1 MSGEAN
7 EATTGEYGARR
18 VPAPGAA
25 RTAPPPTAPDRPARG
40 RRPPGRP
47 APRRPVLRR
56 PAPGRPAPRRAR
68 RLPVR
73 TRLRATPRPIPRRPA
88 PLRAPGAP
96 GHSAHRAYPTPPAGG
111 VPAVRLEGVVK
122 TYGSGAETVHAL
134 RGVDLQIP
142 KGTFTAVMGPS
153 GSGKSTFLHCAAGLD
168 KPGSGRVLL
177 GDDDLTA
184 MNENQLTRLRRNPPG
199 LRLPGVQ
206 PAALAHRRE
215 ERPAPAAPGRR
226 RADRRRAAEVL
237 AMVGLHEHANRRP
250 AQLSGGQQQRVAIAR
265 ALVTRPDV
273 LFADEPTGALDT
285 TTAADVLSL
294 LRRAVDESGATIV
307 MVTHD
312 PVAASYADRV
322 VFLAAGRLAGHLHA
336 PTPEA
341 VAARMVALSQPV
353 RAQGQA
359 A

>member
-1 MSGEAN
+1 M
-7 EATTGEYGARR
+7 
-18 VPAPGAA
+18 
-25 RTAPPPTAPDRPARG
+25 
-40 RRPPGRP
+40 
-47 APRRPVLRR
+47 
-56 PAPGRPAPRRAR
+56 
-68 RLPVR
+68 
-73 TRLRATPRPIPRRPA
+73 
-88 PLRAPGAP
+88 
-96 GHSAHRAYPTPPAGG
+96 
-111 VPAVRLEGVVK
+111 PAVRLEGVVK

-184 MNENQLTRLRRNPPG
+184 MNENQLTRLRRTRLGFVFQAFNLLPSLTVEKNVLLP
-199 LRLPGVQ
+199 LRLAGD
-206 PAALAHRRE
+206 
-215 ERPAPAAPGRR
+215 

-285 TTAADVLSL
+285 TTAADVLAL

-341 VAARMVALSQPV
+341 VAARMVALSQPA